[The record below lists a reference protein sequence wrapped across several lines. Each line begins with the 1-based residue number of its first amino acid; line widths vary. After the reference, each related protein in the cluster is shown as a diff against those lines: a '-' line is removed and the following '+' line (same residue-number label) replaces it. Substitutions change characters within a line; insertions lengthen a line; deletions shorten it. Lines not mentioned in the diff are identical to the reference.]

1 MPRLDRSVNSL
12 LIGSGILWPI
22 SWHGNTI
29 SQHYSNLFG
38 HGNFC
43 WKKHL
48 TELVFSRTN
57 SGKCWLSH
65 PSLFS
70 ISSRNT
76 PSMFKLLLMLY
87 LNWEFILII
96 WASIHILY
104 QFRASPDTEP
114 KHFLKGINWLYYLIH
129 TSKMI
134 IVTLYHS
141 CLLTYIPSPLKL
153 ELFESLC
160 LIHLYIA
167 YADHSV
173 WHTECTINWYG

>member
-1 MPRLDRSVNSL
+1 M
-12 LIGSGILWPI
+12 LWSI
-22 SWHGNTI
+22 SWQGNTI
-29 SQHYSNLFG
+29 SQHYSNLLG

-48 TELVFSRTN
+48 TELVFGKTN
-57 SGKCWLSH
+57 FGKRWLSH

-70 ISSRNT
+70 MSSWNT
-76 PSMFKLLLMLY
+76 SSMFKLLLKFY

-96 WASIHILY
+96 WASIHVLH
-104 QFRASPDTEP
+104 QFRAFPDTEP
-114 KHFLKGINWLYYLIH
+114 KHFFKGINWLYCLIQ

-141 CLLTYIPSPLKL
+141 CLFTYMPSPLKL
-153 ELFESLC
+153 ELFENLC

-167 YADHSV
+167 NADCSV
-173 WHTECTINWYG
+173 WHIEGTINW